1 MTKIC
6 FTKALVF
13 FQNFDYI
20 DSMPNNPIFVALDL
34 DDAAKALSIA
44 KQVEPFVG
52 GFKVGPRLILREG
65 ASFVKKLAAMK
76 PVFIDNKYFDIP
88 STMDAA
94 IRATFEMGATYA
106 TIHAQSG
113 SEAMKLLAQTEQE
126 LNQQRPFKILAVTIL
141 TSFAQNTLP
150 PNSNKQDI
158 ATQVVDL
165 ASITIQSGL
174 TGLVCSPHEAEILR
188 SRHNNAFLVTP
199 GIRLDG
205 NAGDQKRIMGPKEAI
220 KAGASALVIGRPI
233 VEAKDPRAVAE
244 QCMKLVQA

>member
-1 MTKIC
+1 MLK
-6 FTKALVF
+6 
-13 FQNFDYI
+13 
-20 DSMPNNPIFVALDL
+20 NPIFVALDL
-34 DDAAKALSIA
+34 DDPAKALSIA

-52 GFKVGPRLILREG
+52 GFKIGPRLILREG
-65 ASFVKKLAAMK
+65 AGFVQKVAALK

-88 STMDAA
+88 STMDSA
-94 IRATFEMGATYA
+94 IRATFEMGATFA

-126 LNQQRPFKILAVTIL
+126 LNSKRPFKILAVTIL

-165 ASITIQSGL
+165 ASLAIQSGL
-174 TGLVCSPHEAEILR
+174 TGIVCSPHEAEVLR
-188 SRHNNAFLVTP
+188 ARHNNAYLVTP

-205 NAGDQKRIMGPKEAI
+205 NAGDQKRIMGPKEAM

-233 VEAKDPRAVAE
+233 VEAKNPAVAAE
-244 QCMKLVQA
+244 QCMKLVLS